1 MSTKAIG
8 DYDGERLAS
17 ACIEAAPVDSDAG
30 PERGTRGLAP
40 ALSRVAARLTSAR
53 TWAFAAVYVIWGSTY
68 LGIHIAVETIPPFL
82 LAGCRSLLAGTLLL
96 AYQLARG
103 ARLPTLAEWARASV
117 AGISLLAAGNG
128 LVTLAEIDMP
138 SNLAAL
144 MIAGVPAYVALL
156 DWWRPGGV
164 RPSRRVLFGLM
175 LGSIG
180 MVLLVRP
187 DPNTLSPRHWYGVTL
202 MLLAGWAWAFG
213 SLYSRYS
220 TKHPSPAVAGAQQ
233 MTTGGAAMLLVAAWR
248 GELAQLSLDAV
259 SPESALAFVYL
270 TVFGSMVAFS
280 AFNWLVTQT
289 TPAQLATTAYVNP
302 LVALVLGWVVLGET
316 LHPVSLAGAT
326 LILAAVFV
334 MLARSRALPP
344 VVPAPRPQTRL
355 SSRER

>member
-1 MSTKAIG
+1 MSTPTVGELSGSRVTDGGIG
-8 DYDGERLAS
+8 PAESDTGLEPRRAQLG
-17 ACIEAAPVDSDAG
+17 AAL
-30 PERGTRGLAP
+30 R
-40 ALSRVAARLTSAR
+40 RVAARLTSVR

-103 ARLPTLAEWARASV
+103 ARVPNRGEWARSAV
-117 AGISLLAAGNG
+117 AGLSLLAAGNG

-164 RPSRRVLFGLM
+164 RPSRRVLFGVV
-175 LGSIG
+175 LGSLG

-187 DPNTLSPRHWYGVTL
+187 DPDTLSPRHWYGVTL

-213 SLYSRYS
+213 SLYSRY
-220 TKHPSPAVAGAQQ
+220 TPKHPSPAVAGAQQ
-233 MTTGGAAMLLVAAWR
+233 MTSGGAAMLLIGAGR
-248 GELAQLSLDAV
+248 GEIGQLSLSAV
-259 SPESALAFVYL
+259 SLESALAFVYL
-270 TVFGSMVAFS
+270 TVFGSMLAFS

-316 LHPVSLAGAT
+316 LHPVSLAGAA

-334 MLARSRALPP
+334 MLARSRAEAAP
-344 VVPAPRPQTRL
+344 VVRAAPPQMQL
-355 SSRER
+355 SSRGR